1 MLLEEKILMF
11 TGKVNDKDG
20 VPKFL
25 VDSLKEFPAELNS
38 GGQQQVPTPAAATS
52 VTIKI
57 PASVSEEIFVELKK
71 IFEEY
76 PGELEVNLMIDQQ
89 KVKTPFRVDV
99 YRRIPLQ
106 SGGAFWSSCQSS
118 IIGL

>member
-1 MLLEEKILMF
+1 
-11 TGKVNDKDG
+11 
-20 VPKFL
+20 
-25 VDSLKEFPAELNS
+25 
-38 GGQQQVPTPAAATS
+38 

-99 YRRIPLQ
+99 TDEFRARVAELF
-106 SGGAFWSSCQSS
+106 GAVANPQ
-118 IIGL
+118 L